1 MIGWNAIMYMKPV
14 CTRDTQHYLYSGQQ
28 PAYSGYPLGQ
38 PPYQGQQPLYQ
49 GPQTSYPG
57 QQQPYPGQQPPY
69 PAQHSYTAQQILY
82 PGQQSHNPQYVGE
95 GILMSGPAQYEA
107 PMEQELDNFDF
118 DDQSVRRGFI
128 RKVYSILMVQLLLSF
143 AVVTL
148 FTFHEPTKQFV
159 LRTPQLWWIALIL
172 VFVTILAMACCD
184 SVRRK
189 VPFNFI
195 FLFVFTAAQSFML
208 GTLASAFDGDA
219 VMMAVGLTA
228 AVSLG
233 LTLFA
238 FQTKWDF
245 TVLSGG
251 LLAASIVLLIFGIVV
266 AIFPGKVLILLYA
279 SIGVIIFSLYLVMDT
294 QLMMG
299 GKHRYSLSPEEYIFA
314 ALNLYLDIVN
324 IFVYILTIIGV
335 ARS

>member
-1 MIGWNAIMYMKPV
+1 
-14 CTRDTQHYLYSGQQ
+14 
-28 PAYSGYPLGQ
+28 
-38 PPYQGQQPLYQ
+38 
-49 GPQTSYPG
+49 
-57 QQQPYPGQQPPY
+57 
-69 PAQHSYTAQQILY
+69 
-82 PGQQSHNPQYVGE
+82 
-95 GILMSGPAQYEA
+95 MSGPAQYEA